1 MGIIMNLT
9 IIIIIAVIILINIFL
24 WIFLGPKYV
33 DKKISRFQNELV
45 DKHYVEV
52 ETMYRKMRGWR
63 HDYHNH
69 IQVLK
74 AHMEL
79 HHYDEAGH
87 YLDMLN
93 EDLAA
98 VDTVIKTGNVMVDA
112 ILNSKLTLIKE
123 KGINVDATAIVP
135 QNVPFSGIDLS
146 VLIGNLLDNAMEAC
160 MQIPDKDERF
170 IRIYIDIVKKQL
182 YISITNSMNGQ
193 AKKNGLQYLST
204 KAGVHGFGLLRIDRI
219 AAKYG
224 GFINRQNEEGV
235 FATEV
240 MLPLITE

>member
-1 MGIIMNLT
+1 MKIVV
-9 IIIIIAVIILINIFL
+9 IASIAILVILNICL
-24 WIFLGPKYV
+24 WCFWVPWLV
-33 DKKISRFQNELV
+33 ERKISRFQNELV
-45 DKHYVEV
+45 DRHYAEV

-74 AHMEL
+74 AHMQL
-79 HHYDEAGH
+79 MHYEEAEH

-93 EDLAA
+93 EDLTT

-112 ILNSKLTLIKE
+112 ILNSKLTMIKE
-123 KGINVDATAIVP
+123 KGISVDATAIVP
-135 QNVPFSGIDLS
+135 QEVPLSGIDLS

-160 MQIPDKDERF
+160 MQIQKKEDRF

-182 YISITNSMNGQ
+182 YISVTNSMSGR
-193 AKKNGLQYLST
+193 ARKSGLQYLST
-204 KAGVHGFGLLRIDRI
+204 KMGVHGFGLLRIDRI

>member
-1 MGIIMNLT
+1 MSGMSLAIV
-9 IIIIIAVIILINIFL
+9 IIIVAIILINAGL
-24 WIFLGPKYV
+24 WIFLMPRYV

-45 DKHYVEV
+45 DKHYAEV

-69 IQVLK
+69 IQALK

-79 HHYDEAGH
+79 NRYDEAKR

-93 EDLAA
+93 DDLTT

-112 ILNSKLTLIKE
+112 ILNSKLTMIKE
-123 KGINVDATAIVP
+123 KGIHVDATAIVP
-135 QNVPFSGIDLS
+135 QDVPFSGIDLS

-160 MQIPDKDERF
+160 LQMTNKEERF

-182 YISITNSMNGQ
+182 YISVTNSMNGR
-193 AKKNGLQYLST
+193 AKIKGLQYLST
-204 KAGVHGFGLLRIDRI
+204 KTGLHGFGLIRIDRI

-240 MLPLITE
+240 MLPLLKTE

>member
-1 MGIIMNLT
+1 MNWQL
-9 IIIIIAVIILINIFL
+9 IAIFAILALLNTLL
-24 WIFLGPKYV
+24 WIFAMPWYV
-33 DKKISRFQNELV
+33 NRRISRFQNDLV
-45 DKHYVEV
+45 NRHYDEV

-74 AHMEL
+74 AHLEFGR
-79 HHYDEAGH
+79 YEEAGQ
-87 YLDMLN
+87 YLAMLN
-93 EDLAA
+93 DDLTT

-112 ILNSKLTLIKE
+112 ILNSKLTMIKE
-123 KGINVDATAIVP
+123 REIQVDATAVVP
-135 QNVPFSGIDLS
+135 QDVPFSGIDLS

-160 MQIPDKDERF
+160 AQVLNKDERF

-182 YISITNSMNGQ
+182 YISVTNSMDGR
-193 AKKNGLQYLST
+193 ARRKGLQYLST
-204 KAGVHGFGLLRIDRI
+204 KAGLHGFGLLRIDRI
-219 AAKYG
+219 ASKYG

-240 MLPLITE
+240 MLPLVV